1 MKIIYG
7 IIKPELKKQ
16 TLALLLRKMSIKKEV
31 ENIKIKIERYYAK
44 KRRKYLSELIGEEYM
59 EWKGKKILI
68 NAPTGMGKTTFIVQ
82 VLLLYFRRG
91 RGRIL
96 ILCNRIL
103 LRTQYWSSLLGQFE
117 NYREIEQCVTVMT
130 YQQLEE
136 KVKNTSSIDTLFS
149 DYSAIVCDECHF
161 FYSDSDYNNYGT
173 YVLLQAIACAGAT
186 KTMIFMSATM
196 EEVKPL
202 IEQTLK
208 NCMTILSRTG
218 RNLTITDTHR
228 EIVLYDYSELAD
240 YERFHCICVPDLE
253 TACGWLAESPKKSV
267 IFIDNKEKGIELMEL
282 LIKTQKVEQ
291 RQIAVLNADN
301 IDHESNKELISNLT
315 ISHKLIPK
323 ILITTSVLDNGISI
337 HDSDVGNVLIQT
349 ESKCSFLQML
359 GRVRAE
365 EVDNCNLYFIRR
377 EEKEFSRRKGRYE
390 WEMNNFKRLDSVE
403 QTKRWEKY
411 LYAVWDRRDGAMA
424 DFYRKALVW
433 MRHDDQF
440 FSGSKNG
447 LYIRREEANF
457 YVNEFAKRKTEDMYM
472 IENRFY
478 TLAMEDPLKVIYTQ
492 MAWIGKEP
500 EELEVLESQYMK
512 LRKQEFIEFLL
523 KVHNYTLDEMKEF
536 KKALVK
542 EYRKEFFDDVL
553 ANNGTISND
562 KLQEICK
569 RYGLKF
575 EIQEDAEHRRKM
587 YFIKDTRTDKGRKPN
602 ENQCRD

>member
-1 MKIIYG
+1 MK
-7 IIKPELKKQ
+7 
-16 TLALLLRKMSIKKEV
+16 V
-31 ENIKIKIERYYAK
+31 KIERYLVK
-44 KRRKYLSELIGEEYM
+44 KRRKYLSELIEEEYM
-59 EWKGKKILI
+59 EWEGKKILI
-68 NAPTGMGKTTFIVQ
+68 SAPTGMGKTTFIIQ
-82 VLLLYFRRG
+82 VLLLCFRRK
-91 RGRIL
+91 RGKIL

-136 KVKNTSSIDTLFS
+136 KVKNTSSIDGLLR
-149 DYSAIVCDECHF
+149 DYNTIVCDECHF
-161 FYSDSDYNNYGT
+161 FYTDSGYNNYGT
-173 YVLLQAIACAGAT
+173 YVLLQAIACAGAA

-202 IEQTLK
+202 IEQTLR

-218 RNLTITDTHR
+218 RNLEISDTHR
-228 EIVLYDYSELAD
+228 EILYYDYSELAD
-240 YERFHCICVPDLE
+240 YERFHCICVPDLK
-253 TACGWLAESPKKSV
+253 TVCGLLAESPKKSV

-282 LIKTQKVEQ
+282 LIKTQKVDR

-301 IDHESNKELISNLT
+301 IDHESNKELIRNLT
-315 ISHKLIPK
+315 ISHKLIPR

-365 EVDNCNLYFIRR
+365 DVDNCNLYFIKRT
-377 EEKEFSRRKGRYE
+377 EKEFSRRRARYE
-390 WEMNNFKRLDSVE
+390 WEMNNFKKLDSVE
-403 QTKRWEKY
+403 QTQKWEKY
-411 LYAVWDRRDGAMA
+411 LYAVWDRKDEMMA

-440 FSGSKNG
+440 YSAEKNG
-447 LYIRREEANF
+447 LRIRRGEANF
-457 YVNEFAKRKTEDMYM
+457 YVNEFAKRNTEDMYM

-478 TLAMEDPLKVIYTQ
+478 ALAMEDPLKVIYAQ
-492 MAWIGKEP
+492 MDWIGKAP
-500 EELEVLESQYMK
+500 EELQVMESEYMK
-512 LRKQEFIEFLL
+512 LREQEFIDCLL
-523 KVHNYTLDEMKEF
+523 KVQNFTSDEMKEF
-536 KKALVK
+536 KKTLVK

-553 ANNGTISND
+553 ANNGTISSD
-562 KLQEICK
+562 KLQEICT

-575 EIQEDAEHRRKM
+575 EIQEDTEQRRKIYSIRDIRM
-587 YFIKDTRTDKGRKPN
+587 DKGRKPN
-602 ENQCRD
+602 ENGCRD